1 MRNRPP
7 ILLFNL
13 HDEATQRRP
22 RPQRLSSSSFHDALL
37 HVDYEPLISLLRNPE
52 HILIR
57 YGRGTSS
64 QGKQLRGNSR
74 LLLSERRRGL
84 Y

>member
-7 ILLFNL
+7 LLSFNL

-22 RPQRLSSSSFHDALL
+22 RPQRLSSSLFHDALPHL
-37 HVDYEPLISLLRNPE
+37 DYEPLISPLRNPE
-52 HILIR
+52 HMLILD
-57 YGRGTSS
+57 GRGTLS

-74 LLLSERRRGL
+74 LLLSDRRHGL